1 MITVI
6 ALLVGPLTGCSEIL
20 ERLGGTPNTSTSVET
35 SARSDQD
42 VVAMT
47 RPSVVKIRTVASSC
61 QKIIE
66 GTGFVIAPNMVLTN
80 AHVVAGGDSVT
91 VEVDGEAFDARV
103 VSFDPQVDISIID
116 VPQLSAQ
123 PLSLASSAVTA
134 GTEALVLSYPNA
146 GSFVAMPARVRE
158 ITDLNGPDIYRTT
171 AATRQVYIIDSD
183 GRHHSKVLAAVRS
196 ST

>member
-1 MITVI
+1 
-6 ALLVGPLTGCSEIL
+6 
-20 ERLGGTPNTSTSVET
+20 
-35 SARSDQD
+35 
-42 VVAMT
+42 
-47 RPSVVKIRTVASSC
+47 
-61 QKIIE
+61 
-66 GTGFVIAPNMVLTN
+66 
-80 AHVVAGGDSVT
+80 
-91 VEVDGEAFDARV
+91 VDGEAFDARV